1 LPLATFGQ
9 GLPKTEKIQIIES
22 KDSKFAT
29 NLIQSAA
36 PKDRSRQLEDLLT
49 EPSQGMSTKGGSLDP
64 VMMPPPRIPIAGPAI
79 QSPRAKALLDQR
91 KNWYLMSPEDLAG
104 GPKAKDALDSS
115 PFGSDGRDKDKET
128 TLERYFRR
136 LDQPKQKN
144 SRSAWPGDEDQ
155 TSARREKNPGD
166 RDASRDDT
174 ALPTTLRES
183 ERDLKKLS
191 EDDSSSSMRS
201 SLSDLFAPNSESIA
215 DKAKE
220 LAHKNFMEDYKKL
233 ILGGSASPMNQLNP
247 LNPLSPTKPVGS
259 MNPLA
264 ASPIDSLAVP
274 WSAQGGMD
282 TSLPTVAKPTG
293 GNELSGVLNPRLSGP
308 KLPDLNGQT
317 FNQWNPLQQ
326 EPRVDLPTTSRAVTP
341 IMSSLPD
348 FPRRKF

>member
-49 EPSQGMSTKGGSLDP
+49 QPLQGMSTKGGSLDP
-64 VMMPPPRIPIAGPAI
+64 VMMPAPRMPVAGPAI

-104 GPKAKDALDSS
+104 GPNAKDALDSS
-115 PFGSDGRDKDKET
+115 AFGSDGRDKDKET
-128 TLERYFRR
+128 TLEGYFSR

-144 SRSAWPGDEDQ
+144 SRSTWPGDEDQ
-155 TSARREKNPGD
+155 TSARRGKNPGD

-174 ALPTTLRES
+174 ELPASLRES
-183 ERDLKKLS
+183 ERNLKSLS
-191 EDDSSSSMRS
+191 EDESSSSMRS

-233 ILGGSASPMNQLNP
+233 ILGGWASPMNQLNP
-247 LNPLSPTKPVGS
+247 LSPIKPVGS
-259 MNPLA
+259 MNPL

-274 WSAQGGMD
+274 WSVQGGMD
-282 TSLPTVAKPTG
+282 TTLPTVAKPTG
-293 GNELSGVLNPRLSGP
+293 GNEISSVLSPKLSGP
-308 KLPDLNGQT
+308 KLPDLNSQT

-326 EPRVDLPTTSRAVTP
+326 EPRVEPPTTRAVTP